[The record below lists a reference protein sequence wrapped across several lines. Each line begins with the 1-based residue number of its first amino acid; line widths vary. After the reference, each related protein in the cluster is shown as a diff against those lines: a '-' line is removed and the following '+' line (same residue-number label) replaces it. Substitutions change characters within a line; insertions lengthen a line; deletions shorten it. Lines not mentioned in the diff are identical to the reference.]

1 MSLEIIMEGE
11 EVSSD
16 SKEVE
21 KFTCRFCLDDE
32 FQEDLFVPCRC
43 SGTARYVHKRCLQEW
58 RSQDIHS
65 LNYTRCQE
73 CLYEYEMTNN
83 ISNVLSC
90 WIRICKILSQHYF
103 LIFSIILAEF
113 TGIYLLIYKYDPNGS
128 IASSL
133 NLSLSSGDELTLIS
147 FFLTVFPL
155 FIFILIHDFY
165 IFIKYR
171 LHTYFDNYAGIG
183 MKATFIGLCFCIF
196 FLSIIWPVVSLILIS
211 VLFQKIFKHMLE
223 RHYYRHVTESS
234 EIVDQRDNEELQ
246 IVVR

>member
-16 SKEVE
+16 SKEE
-21 KFTCRFCLDDE
+21 KPTCRFCLDDE
-32 FQEDLFVPCRC
+32 FQDDLFVPCRC
-43 SGTARYVHKRCLQEW
+43 SGTAEFVHRRCLQEW

-73 CLYEYEMTNN
+73 CLYEYEMANS

-90 WIRICKILSQHYF
+90 WIRICKTLSQHYF
-103 LIFSIILAEF
+103 FIFSIILGEF
-113 TGIYLLIYKYDPNGS
+113 IGIYLLIMKYDPNGS

-133 NLSLSSGDELTLIS
+133 HLSLSSGNEQILIS
-147 FFLTVFPL
+147 FSLVVIPL
-155 FIFILIHDFY
+155 FMFILIHDLY
-165 IFIKYR
+165 IFFKYR

-183 MKATFIGLCFCIF
+183 MKATFLALCFCIF
-196 FLSIIWPVVSLILIS
+196 FLSIVFPYLSLVLVSM
-211 VLFQKIFKHMLE
+211 LFQKIFKHMLAK
-223 RHYYRHVTESS
+223 HYYRHITESS

>member
-1 MSLEIIMEGE
+1 MSLEIIMEDE

-16 SKEVE
+16 LNEE
-21 KFTCRFCLDDE
+21 KPACRFCLDDE

-90 WIRICKILSQHYF
+90 WIRICKTLSQHYF
-103 LIFSIILAEF
+103 FIFFIILGEF
-113 TGIYLLIYKYDPNGS
+113 TGIYFLVSKYDPNGS
-128 IASSL
+128 MASAL
-133 NLSLSSGDELTLIS
+133 HLSLSSGNEQIFIS
-147 FFLTVFPL
+147 FALTVIPL
-155 FIFILIHDFY
+155 FIFILMHDLY
-165 IFIKYR
+165 IFFRYR

-183 MKATFIGLCFCIF
+183 MKATFIALCFCII
-196 FLSIIWPVVSLILIS
+196 FLSVVWPVLSLILVSI
-211 VLFQKIFKHMLE
+211 LFQKIFKHMLA

-234 EIVDQRDNEELQ
+234 DIIDQRNNEELQ